1 MGILSFVRRLV
12 RQARVR
18 EGFPDIILNI
28 SLFHQNKDAM
38 TEHNIRLGV
47 YFNT

>member
-1 MGILSFVRRLV
+1 MVILSFVGRLV
-12 RQARVR
+12 PQARVK